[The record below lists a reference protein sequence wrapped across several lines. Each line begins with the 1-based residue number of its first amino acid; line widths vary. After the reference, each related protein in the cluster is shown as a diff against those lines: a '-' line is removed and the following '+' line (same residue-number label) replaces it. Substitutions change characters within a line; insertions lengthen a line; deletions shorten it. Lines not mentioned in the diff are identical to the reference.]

1 MAGKAPSRLF
11 RRRTKSARLV
21 ACSIERPLGLFN
33 AGPGQYRIGS
43 ACASMLHEMV
53 KIAERSWQIWDPQA
67 LLASLRE
74 REQRSTTAVANGVAF
89 PHPARR
95 LPDALGES
103 VVAFARMAEPLNLG
117 AADNRPTDLV
127 FMVACRNDATHL
139 QVLARLSRLIMR
151 EELMDALRVATS
163 PRAIWDLLAEAE
175 RAIQTTQQ

>member
-1 MAGKAPSRLF
+1 MLAQD
-11 RRRTKSARLV
+11 
-21 ACSIERPLGLFN
+21 SIELDLHART
-33 AGPGQYRIGS
+33 RT
-43 ACASMLHEMV
+43 SMLHEMV

-117 AADNRPTDLV
+117 AADNLPTDLV

>member
-1 MAGKAPSRLF
+1 M
-11 RRRTKSARLV
+11 
-21 ACSIERPLGLFN
+21 
-33 AGPGQYRIGS
+33 
-43 ACASMLHEMV
+43 
-53 KIAERSWQIWDPQA
+53 
-67 LLASLRE
+67 
-74 REQRSTTAVANGVAF
+74 ANGVAF

-117 AADNRPTDLV
+117 AADNLPTDLV